1 MRRLL
6 RRKAVTIIA
15 AIVALTAIPAGG
27 IVATASPAL
36 ASVTLC
42 NSFGHQ
48 YCAGDP
54 GAVNNGDPVVLTQ
67 TGRSINLVDQH
78 FTCCGGLEVFQLQ
91 LVANTSQ
98 CVGVTS
104 DGQFVTLRD
113 CSGGNNNYTNW
124 AHKPAG
130 NGQWYW
136 YSNPLNRYLSSDNV
150 LGDQLFTGTM
160 SCIGCEFRWTN

>member
-1 MRRLL
+1 MRRPL

-15 AIVALTAIPAGG
+15 AIVSFTAVPAGG
-27 IVATASPAL
+27 IVATATPAL

-67 TGRSINLVDQH
+67 TGRSINLLDQH
-78 FTCCGGLEVFQLQ
+78 FTCCGGYEVFRLQ

-98 CVGVTS
+98 CVGVNS
-104 DGQFVTLRD
+104 QGFVTLRD
-113 CSGGNNNYTNW
+113 CSGGNNNGTNW
-124 AHKPAG
+124 AHEPAG
-130 NGQWYW
+130 NGQWFW
-136 YSNPLNRYLSSDNV
+136 YSSPWQGFLTSLNR
-150 LGDQLFTGTM
+150 LGADLVPDG
-160 SCIGCEFRWTN
+160 CLGCEQRWTN